1 MSKVTWKPGTL
12 LYPLP
17 PVMVSC
23 GTFEKPNVITIAWTG
38 IVNSDPAMTYIS
50 VRPER
55 FSYGLVKETGEFVIN
70 LPTEK
75 LARITD
81 YCGVKSGRDIDKFS
95 LAEITAERSSLVSAP
110 IIAECPANIECR
122 VEQIISLGSH
132 DMFLSKIL
140 AVDVDDKLLDAKG
153 VLHLENAG
161 LIVTSHGE
169 YFSLGRKLGSFGYSV
184 RKKKR

>member
-1 MSKVTWKPGTL
+1 
-12 LYPLP
+12 
-17 PVMVSC
+17 MVSC

-110 IIAECPANIECR
+110 IIAECPVNIECR